1 MDKKMK
7 RKKLN
12 KNTREEMSHNLRTRV
27 EESNKKEQERKRI
40 KKGRIREENS
50 LKGGTREEKRPEKR
64 RKDA

>member
-1 MDKKMK
+1 
-7 RKKLN
+7 
-12 KNTREEMSHNLRTRV
+12 MSHNLRTRV
-27 EESNKKEQERKRI
+27 EESNKKEQERKII